1 MKYKFE
7 MESEEA
13 IVSNSRA
20 IPFALRDEV
29 RSTIEQMLD
38 DIIEPS
44 VSCYLNPITV
54 VPRPG
59 KSVRICLDARRVNKL
74 MRPDRTRVS
83 PIAELLQQFHGSNFI
98 STIDLSSAFLQVELA
113 PECRKFTAFLFENQV
128 YQFKRIPYGL
138 RNSLAGFIRA
148 LNFALGPDTFGYVVS
163 YVDDITVHSRN
174 FEDHVK
180 HLGTVFEKLT
190 SAGFTINASKCNFC
204 RPQITFL
211 GHVIGSGGV
220 TPDPKRIE
228 AILNYPR
235 PRNPKQLKQFLG
247 VCNFHHRFII
257 NYASYVAPL
266 LPLLKQGR
274 KWKWT
279 TESFR
284 NSEIKIC

>member
-1 MKYKFE
+1 
-7 MESEEA
+7 
-13 IVSNSRA
+13 
-20 IPFALRDEV
+20 
-29 RSTIEQMLD
+29 
-38 DIIEPS
+38 
-44 VSCYLNPITV
+44 
-54 VPRPG
+54 
-59 KSVRICLDARRVNKL
+59 
-74 MRPDRTRVS
+74 
-83 PIAELLQQFHGSNFI
+83 
-98 STIDLSSAFLQVELA
+98 
-113 PECRKFTAFLFENQV
+113 
-128 YQFKRIPYGL
+128 
-138 RNSLAGFIRA
+138 
-148 LNFALGPDTFGYVVS
+148 
-163 YVDDITVHSRN
+163 
-174 FEDHVK
+174 VK
-180 HLGTVFEKLT
+180 HLRTVFEKLT

-279 TESFR
+279 DELQIAFEILRSKFA
-284 NSEIKIC
+284 NSINLIHPDQSLPYAISTDASKRAVGAVLMQTDSNGETQHHVC